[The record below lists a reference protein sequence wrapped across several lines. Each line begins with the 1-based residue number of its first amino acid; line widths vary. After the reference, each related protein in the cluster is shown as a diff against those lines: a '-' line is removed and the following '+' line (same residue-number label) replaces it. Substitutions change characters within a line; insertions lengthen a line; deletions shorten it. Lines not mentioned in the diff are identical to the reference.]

1 MPPPAPGIDAELTSP
16 KAGKE
21 PKLQLSPDFDTV
33 L

>member
-1 MPPPAPGIDAELTSP
+1 MPPRAETELTSP

-21 PKLQLSPDFDTV
+21 AKLQLSPDFDTV